1 MVSQPDNKLHKN
13 RDKENKSL
21 ADDGEEMLRVS
32 GSLGGTCLPKP
43 K

>member
-1 MVSQPDNKLHKN
+1 MVSQPDNKLYKN

-21 ADDGEEMLRVS
+21 VDCGVKELRES
-32 GSLGGTCLPKP
+32 GSLGGMYLSKP